1 MAETAE
7 RIAARIGELKQT
19 IKEVE
24 RQAQAAP
31 ADRLP
36 ALEQRLA
43 ALDQQ
48 LAALQQQLAGL
59 QQDLRELRRQQ
70 QQGEA
75 HLCMDS
81 RWTLK
86 HAWVSARHAACMVWS
101 VWFNVAAGAPRHG
114 NSRRPRLSRS
124 CVCVVGAGPAR

>member
-7 RIAARIGELKQT
+7 RIAAEIGELKQT

-31 ADRLP
+31 EGS
-36 ALEQRLA
+36 ALQQLHLQRLA
-43 ALDQQ
+43 ALDQR
-48 LAALQQQLAGL
+48 LAGL
-59 QQDLRELRRQQ
+59 EQDLRELRRQQ

>member
-7 RIAARIGELKQT
+7 RIAAEIGELKQT

-48 LAALQQQLAGL
+48 LAGL
-59 QQDLRELRRQQ
+59 QQDVREVRRQQ

>member
-7 RIAARIGELKQT
+7 RIAVEIEELQNE
-19 IKEVE
+19 KEEVK

-36 ALEQRLA
+36 ALEQRLL
-43 ALDQQ
+43 ALDQRL
-48 LAALQQQLAGL
+48 LALDQRLAGL
-59 QQDLRELRRQQ
+59 EQDLRELRRQQ

-86 HAWVSARHAACMVWS
+86 HAWVAARHTACMVWS
-101 VWFNVAAGAPRHG
+101 VWHNVAAGAPRHG